1 MKNEEKELIKLIE
14 KIYGMKV
21 SNIDFKL
28 EDDPHTSEIV
38 HCRLN
43 ITGTKSYKNIV

>member
-1 MKNEEKELIKLIE
+1 MKDKEKDLIKLIE
-14 KIYGMKV
+14 KTYGMKV

-28 EDDPHTSEIV
+28 EDDPHTSETV